1 MQAVTFL
8 PTEDFLSKYSL
19 AVNADESSQHAGTGK
34 TVPDSFDAIF
44 RSLFAN
50 KTVTATVAHILPN
63 SYFGLPNDLLL
74 RAAEFGQR
82 YRRAG
87 RTRGLGT
94 LTPSSSVLLIDFVW
108 RSDLRLGT
116 PWL

>member
-82 YRRAG
+82 YG
-87 RTRGLGT
+87 GGT
-94 LTPSSSVLLIDFVW
+94 TTNPFTN
-108 RSDLRLGT
+108 RLVVAT
-116 PWL
+116 DREVRPLNK